1 MISNEEVQYNQH
13 HQYEHHHGERS
24 PLFIKQKSSTASSYE
39 NLHETTM
46 FGGTSTAG
54 SSSSSSSAAAAAAA
68 RDDIQSMTSHTTKGS
83 SSVTSV
89 GINLAKTAAGTGIL
103 ALPYACREGGLLLFI
118 LGTILIAVW
127 NVWGVSRFCECLELL
142 RQSQDQYSHIPRA
155 PFGTEP
161 LAKIAYYA
169 TTTSKGDEWGLTAL
183 DVMLLSLLCG
193 IVIAYENAI
202 RAFSPYSTGSD
213 AFDAVI
219 LASILTPL
227 CMTDDLSKLSKL
239 SHMGLVVLGMA
250 ILVIAGYG
258 VAGYDPDNYAD
269 IQVFTWLPRNGLE
282 GVSRWFGCV
291 VFGFGIVP
299 LTFNFRESMQ
309 EPQRLPKVALIS
321 MLLVAVMYIITGI
334 GLLYLY
340 PIIDADVLSQIPNN
354 EWLATITRLAMI
366 VVVVATAPLLLI
378 PCSLIV
384 EGKLHNHDS
393 EIHPMTRLWTR
404 ICLCFGTVAVS
415 VMVPEFVLVLSF
427 VGCFSVALVSFCVP
441 PLLHCILLIRHQ
453 HKTVQQQ
460 NSSSNRAYSHV
471 SVSNSISNSRGS
483 NNNGTIANGSNT
495 LAIGVDC
502 IALFWGVVTTVVTT
516 LFTIRKAMNEGKAS

>member
-1 MISNEEVQYNQH
+1 MISDEEEQYNQH
-13 HQYEHHHGERS
+13 QQQHYHGERS

-39 NLHETTM
+39 NLHDNAS
-46 FGGTSTAG
+46 GGTTTAG
-54 SSSSSSSAAAAAAA
+54 SSAAAAA
-68 RDDIQSMTSHTTKGS
+68 RDDIQSITSHTTKGS
-83 SSVTSV
+83 SSITSV

-118 LGTILIAVW
+118 FGTIVIAVW

-142 RQSQDQYSHIPRA
+142 RQSQDQYSHTPRA

-202 RAFSPYSTGSD
+202 RAFSPYTTGSD

-258 VAGYDPDNYAD
+258 VVGYDPDNYTD
-269 IQVFTWLPRNGLE
+269 TQVFTWLPRNGLE

-309 EPQRLPKVALIS
+309 EPQRLPKVALVS
-321 MLLVAVMYIITGI
+321 MLLVATMYIITGV

-340 PIIDADVLSQIPNN
+340 PVIDADVLSQIPNN

-393 EIHPMTRLWTR
+393 EIHPRTRLLTR

-453 HKTVQQQ
+453 SKAAQLQ
-460 NSSSNRAYSHV
+460 SSSSSSRAYSRV
-471 SVSNSISNSRGS
+471 SVSNPISNGGS
-483 NNNGTIANGSNT
+483 NNSIGASANGSNT
-495 LAIGVDC
+495 SAIAVDC
-502 IALFWGVVTTVVTT
+502 VALLFGIITTVVTT
-516 LFTIRKAMNEGKAS
+516 LFTIRKAMNEGKTS

>member
-1 MISNEEVQYNQH
+1 MISDGEGQQH
-13 HQYEHHHGERS
+13 QHEHHHGERS

-39 NLHETTM
+39 NLHETT
-46 FGGTSTAG
+46 T
-54 SSSSSSSAAAAAAA
+54 AA
-68 RDDIQSMTSHTTKGS
+68 RDDIQSITSHTTKGS

-118 LGTILIAVW
+118 FGTIIIAVW

-202 RAFSPYSTGSD
+202 RAFSPYTTGSD

-258 VAGYDPDNYAD
+258 IAGYDPDNYTD

-453 HKTVQQQ
+453 RKTVQQQ
-460 NSSSNRAYSHV
+460 NSSSNRAYSHL
-471 SVSNSISNSRGS
+471 SNSISNGRGS
-483 NNNGTIANGSNT
+483 DNNGSNAS
-495 LAIGVDC
+495 AIAVDC
-502 IALFWGVVTTVVTT
+502 IALFFGIVTTVVTT
-516 LFTIRKAMNEGKAS
+516 LFTIRKAMNEGKTS